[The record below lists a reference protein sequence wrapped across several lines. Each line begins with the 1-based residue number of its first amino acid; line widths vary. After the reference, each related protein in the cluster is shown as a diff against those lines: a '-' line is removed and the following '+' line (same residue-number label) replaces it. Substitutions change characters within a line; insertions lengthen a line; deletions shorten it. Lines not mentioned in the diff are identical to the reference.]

1 MNEYWYRAITA
12 GQEQN
17 PPMASTYNTENKVI
31 HDYNNLILS
40 LPRENGCETEYMYFF
55 HGFWCPS
62 YLIQSVNTFQN
73 KFHAKDNDIVV
84 ASMPKSGTTWLKGL
98 AYAIVNRQHF
108 TSLENNNHP
117 LLLFNPHEL
126 VPLFEVN
133 LYGGKDILLPQI
145 DVSNMIEP
153 RLFGT
158 HIPFLSLPK
167 SVKES
172 SCKIIYIC
180 RNPFDTFVSYWNY
193 INKVRSKK
201 SLTELTLEESFE
213 RYCKGICL
221 FGPFWD
227 NMLGYLKESI
237 ERPHKVLFLKYED
250 LKEDVNFHI
259 KRIAEFVG
267 FPFTQEEENNGVV
280 ENIINLCSFESMK
293 ESKGNQSET
302 VSTIYEKKFFFRKG
316 EIGDWVNYFSPSM
329 IERLSKV
336 IEEKLSGS
344 NLSFKGGP

>member
-1 MNEYWYRAITA
+1 
-12 GQEQN
+12 
-17 PPMASTYNTENKVI
+17 MASTDLTNMKEDQSRDGQETISKENKVS

-62 YLIQSVNTFQN
+62 TLIQSVNSFLN
-73 KFHAKDNDIVV
+73 NFLAKDSDIVV

-108 TSLENNNHP
+108 TSLENNHP

-126 VPLFEVN
+126 VPQFEVN
-133 LYGGKDILLPQI
+133 LYGDKDGPLPQI
-145 DVSNMIEP
+145 DVSNMTEP

-158 HIPFLSLPK
+158 HIPFLSLAK
-167 SVKES
+167 SIQES
-172 SCKIIYIC
+172 NCKIIYIC
-180 RNPFDTFVSYWNY
+180 RNPFDTFVSYWIF
-193 INKVRSKK
+193 INKIRSKK

-227 NMLGYLKESI
+227 NILGYLKESI

-267 FPFTQEEENNGVV
+267 FPFTQEEENNGVI
-280 ENIINLCSFESMK
+280 ENIIKLCSFESMK
-293 ESKGNQSET
+293 ELEGNQSG
-302 VSTIYEKKFFFRKG
+302 TISGDIEKEFYFRKG
-316 EIGDWVNYFSPSM
+316 EIGDWVNYLSSSM
-329 IERLSKV
+329 VEKLSKV
-336 IEEKLSGS
+336 IEEKLNGS
-344 NLSFKGGP
+344 SLSFKVCA